1 MSTPSKI
8 TLWLAFALLAFP
20 GLARAADPEPPPTTN
35 WAPESGKLLATAG
48 VSQIEGA
55 GGGGL
60 VPWALIT
67 GYGTKDAVGA
77 NAHYTYVHT
86 ARFDLHTAGAAVGLY
101 DRVELSIARQWF
113 DTRAVGGRLGLGNNY
128 TFDQTVVG
136 AKVRLIGDAVYD
148 QDSWLP
154 QIAIGAQYKS
164 NNRGPLLS
172 AIGAKSA
179 DGVDFYVS
187 GTKLFLAQS
196 LLLNATVRAT
206 QGQPVRPARLRRGSQ
221 QRLFGRVRGQRR
233 VSHQSQ
239 PRRGRRIPHQ
249 AGQAALRARGR
260 RLGPVRGLVH
270 RQARLGHAGL
280 RAARTDRPAAE
291 PERRLP
297 LPPGRILI
305 MRTGVIALAAA
316 LLLPLSGHA
325 ATLFA
330 DLGAK
335 PGIDRLVENATS
347 IWTAD
352 PRIRATFEDTNLVR
366 FKQKLAEQLC
376 QVSDGGCAYSGQTMH
391 DAHKGLHL
399 DTRQFNALGRGPAEG
414 DGGAGHPVHDAEP
427 PARRARADVP

>member
-8 TLWLAFALLAFP
+8 TLWLAFALLALP

-206 QGQPVRPARLRRGSQ
+206 KANQFGLLGFGGDRSNGYSAEFEGSAAYLINRNLAVGGEYRTKPDKLRFAREDDAWDLFAAWFIDKHVSATLAYVQLGRIAQQPSQ
-221 QRLFGRVRGQRR
+221 SGVYL
-233 VSHQSQ
+233 SL
-239 PRRGRRIPHQ
+239 Q
-249 AGQAALRARGR
+249 AG
-260 RLGPVRGLVH
+260 
-270 RQARLGHAGL
+270 
-280 RAARTDRPAAE
+280 
-291 PERRLP
+291 
-297 LPPGRILI
+297 
-305 MRTGVIALAAA
+305 
-316 LLLPLSGHA
+316 
-325 ATLFA
+325 F
-330 DLGAK
+330 
-335 PGIDRLVENATS
+335 
-347 IWTAD
+347 
-352 PRIRATFEDTNLVR
+352 
-366 FKQKLAEQLC
+366 
-376 QVSDGGCAYSGQTMH
+376 
-391 DAHKGLHL
+391 
-399 DTRQFNALGRGPAEG
+399 
-414 DGGAGHPVHDAEP
+414 
-427 PARRARADVP
+427 